1 MDESSFFSMDKL
13 VEFGIGMAI
22 SKQMVESMNQ
32 TIANT
37 QIAGTMNPHQ
47 NNNDVALYYFVLDG
61 KSSGPF
67 SIQETITLVQQKIIT
82 KDTLAWKPGFSAWIK
97 IENDP
102 LLLKYIALQPP
113 QIPSNL

>member
-22 SKQMVESMNQ
+22 SRQMVETMNQ